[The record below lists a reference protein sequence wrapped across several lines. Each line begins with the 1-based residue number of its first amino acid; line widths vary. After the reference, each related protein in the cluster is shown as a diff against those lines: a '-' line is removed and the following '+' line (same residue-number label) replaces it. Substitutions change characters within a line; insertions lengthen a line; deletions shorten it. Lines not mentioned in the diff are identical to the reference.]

1 MSDPIMT
8 PREYLT
14 LPKNQAEVFLKLWV
28 ERQPDQSRAASQA
41 QGLRLKAALAV
52 ADGTEQN
59 HPPEIQA
66 PHGEDKADYDD
77 GDLGPRE
84 THEEDEYSEFPGL
97 SAFIKQCGE
106 PCKMVMEPEVAPR
119 WEKQVDPW
127 GRTFSQAWKEFGE
140 GIERENDR
148 VRALNAADEVVKRE
162 LSSADWRRAILERN
176 QVTPK
181 MDLLGSRK

>member
-1 MSDPIMT
+1 MT
-8 PREYLT
+8 VREYLT

-66 PHGEDKADYDD
+66 PYGEDKADYDY

-84 THEEDEYSEFPGL
+84 THEEECIDCYER
-97 SAFIKQCGE
+97 
-106 PCKMVMEPEVAPR
+106 PCDCDHGQYGPQIRGR
-119 WEKQVDPW
+119 WDDQVDPR
-127 GRTFSQAWKEFGE
+127 GRTFGQAWKELGE
-140 GIERENDR
+140 GIERENER
-148 VRALNAADEVVKRE
+148 VRALNDGDEVVKRE
-162 LSSADWRRAILERN
+162 LSSAYWRRAILERN